1 MKALDLFELAT
12 RQSEYF
18 PYTDKHLSEKKL
30 PFILWQNRIAIIILK
45 KNFNDLGKSNPLMPN
60 RQKFAPTLTH

>member
-18 PYTDKHLSEKKL
+18 PYTDKHLSEKKVAIYPL
-30 PFILWQNRIAIIILK
+30 PKQNCNNNIFKQLK
-45 KNFNDLGKSNPLMPN
+45 
-60 RQKFAPTLTH
+60 